1 MNFNLIFP
9 WLESSSAKRKI
20 DDKIQNILS
29 NGVDSGLEV
38 MIGYERLKIEELKEF
53 YKSTFEVKSSLEDK
67 IKSSLFSI
75 TLGITIQALA
85 VSLLFNDGIG
95 KQSVCFRSIVFIIGI
110 ASLCYLLMA
119 GYHAIKAISEEIV
132 IYKLS
137 ASEMSAK
144 KSEELKKA
152 YAACVELNT
161 HANTIRNNI
170 LSVTYRSIVIGLCL
184 IVIFFVLVG
193 GASLFIGENKDKEV
207 KIDMKL
213 HPNWDEIQLIKSDI
227 KNLPKSSDMKSL
239 EDKNTRQ
246 YEMIE
251 LMKKEVAE
259 LKIKIQNLETKSSS
273 VKQGASE
280 K

>member
-1 MNFNLIFP
+1 M
-9 WLESSSAKRKI
+9 
-20 DDKIQNILS
+20 
-29 NGVDSGLEV
+29 
-38 MIGYERLKIEELKEF
+38 
-53 YKSTFEVKSSLEDK
+53 KSSLEDK

-85 VSLLFNDGIG
+85 VSLLFNDSIG
-95 KQSVCFRSIVFIIGI
+95 KQSVCFRGIVFAVGI
-110 ASLCYLLMA
+110 ASLCYLLIA
-119 GYHAIKAISEEIV
+119 GYHAIKAISEEII

-137 ASEMSAK
+137 ASEMSSEK
-144 KSEELKKA
+144 PEELNKA

-193 GASLFIGENKDKEV
+193 GASLFIGESKDKEV

-213 HPNWDEIQLIKSDI
+213 HPNWDEFQLIKSDI
-227 KNLPKSSDMKSL
+227 KNLPKSSDIQSL
-239 EDKNTRQ
+239 DDKNTRQ
-246 YEMIE
+246 DEIIT

-259 LKIKIQNLETKSSS
+259 LKIKIKNLENTRI
-273 VKQGASE
+273 
-280 K
+280 